1 MRKKKKKKKKA
12 FCFCWSLQNNNTKK
26 CHFLLAETMEGEKTT
41 PTKTKYKT
49 KSLDKRHKRQRRLQ
63 TLNRKKE

>member
-1 MRKKKKKKKKA
+1 MKKKKKA

-41 PTKTKYKT
+41 PTKISGQKT
-49 KSLDKRHKRQRRLQ
+49 HKAEEIAD
-63 TLNRKKE
+63 T